1 MGPGAPP
8 RGQPT
13 LVRPVPIPGDAE
25 PAVRCKTSSRAHGR
39 GTASRCNTHATICSR
54 CASFRATFTRREDSD
69 LACRTKDEIVKDSFD
84 YRSDVVFPNR
94 PHAPVGVPGDVSVKP
109 ACPMHRYSVSWPR
122 PARVG

>member
-1 MGPGAPP
+1 MANASRRLPHNA
-8 RGQPT
+8 
-13 LVRPVPIPGDAE
+13 PGDFFVDSTCIDCDTCRWMA
-25 PAVRCKTSSRAHGR
+25 P
-39 GTASRCNTHATICSR
+39 
-54 CASFRATFTRREDSD
+54 ATFTRREDSD